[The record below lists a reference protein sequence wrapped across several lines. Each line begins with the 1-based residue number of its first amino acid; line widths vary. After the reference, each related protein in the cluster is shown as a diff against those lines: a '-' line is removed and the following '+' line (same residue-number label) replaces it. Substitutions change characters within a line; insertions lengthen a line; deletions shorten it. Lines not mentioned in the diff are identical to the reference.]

1 MKYLLIL
8 VSSAFYGQGLHH
20 QMVSAQGSTKKMQD
34 GTVVMQ
40 AIGQAST
47 TGTASVDYVVQ
58 QGFQQSYWG
67 RYIASNTRNLIKV
80 TTYPN
85 PFIQTV
91 NFEFSEDVSEELQ
104 VTIFDI
110 TGRLIFAQNKKN
122 NSSLFSILLPDLTSG
137 EYLVRLNTSTFSLY
151 TKIMKL

>member
-40 AIGQAST
+40 TIGQAST